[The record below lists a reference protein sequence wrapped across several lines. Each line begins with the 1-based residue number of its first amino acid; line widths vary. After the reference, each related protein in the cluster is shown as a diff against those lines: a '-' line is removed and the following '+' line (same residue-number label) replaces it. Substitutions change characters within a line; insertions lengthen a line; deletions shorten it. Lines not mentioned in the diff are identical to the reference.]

1 MVRTAYFHEDD
12 YCQVE
17 LLPVASA
24 EYCRSEMG
32 LIEEF
37 ADAHFDGSGF
47 TDIYL
52 RRGPPVP
59 FADLRIHLSDL
70 RTRIEPML
78 PSFDKVLTGYGSY
91 QQQCAS
97 TFAWGEDNQTAVFA
111 SVGEGELI
119 DAVWLSA
126 RGVSSERVGYF
137 CRSLQA
143 PPHSAELVIADWNRG
158 DVVPLADESRLVE
171 YLGRQIV

>member
-1 MVRTAYFHEDD
+1 
-12 YCQVE
+12 
-17 LLPVASA
+17 
-24 EYCRSEMG
+24 MG

-37 ADAHFDGSGF
+37 TDAHFDGSGF
-47 TDIYL
+47 TDTYL

-59 FADLRIHLSDL
+59 LADLRIHLSDL
-70 RTRIEPML
+70 RAHIDPML
-78 PSFDKVLTGYGSY
+78 PPFDEVLTGYGSH
-91 QQQCAS
+91 QEQCAS
-97 TFAWGEDNQTAVFA
+97 AFAWGEDNQTAVFA

-119 DAVWLSA
+119 AAVWLSA

-143 PPHSAELVIADWNRG
+143 LPHSAELVIADWNRG

-171 YLGRQIV
+171 YLGRKIA